1 MSFLEVDNKSDG
13 ENNLMYVKHDNRAG
27 KGFFNG
33 ETDVSDVNFV
43 ADFENCKIG
52 WGKYENGTYF
62 KEWQDNIATK
72 RPDQDQLIANGY
84 KRAFSLYLFS
94 NDVGLKL
101 WERDSAMEW
110 NGFLDVAKAYE
121 REKDNRQGKL
131 PVIAYESAE
140 KITTKNGAFYKPVF
154 KIKGWVDKPK
164 ELNAT
169 DLTATENEESV
180 GLTEDDIP
188 F

>member
-1 MSFLEVDNKSDG
+1 MSFLEVDNKGDG

-52 WGKYENGTYF
+52 WGKFENGDYY
-62 KEWQDNIATK
+62 KEWQDNIATRSCPK
-72 RPDQDQLIANGY
+72 DQLIANGY

-94 NDVGLKL
+94 NDAGLKL

-121 REKDNRQGKL
+121 REKDPRVRVFLCFAGRRPGASPFAGDRVSTNEMRL
-131 PVIAYESAE
+131 PHRARCGLG
-140 KITTKNGAFYKPVF
+140 GA
-154 KIKGWVDKPK
+154 
-164 ELNAT
+164 
-169 DLTATENEESV
+169 
-180 GLTEDDIP
+180 
-188 F
+188 

>member
-1 MSFLEVDNKSDG
+1 MSFLEVDKKSE
-13 ENNLMYVKHDNRAG
+13 ENTLIYVKHDNMTG

-33 ETDVSDVNFV
+33 DTDLSDVNFV

-52 WGKYENGTYF
+52 WGKFLNGDYF
-62 KEWQDNIATK
+62 KEWQQDIATK

-84 KRAFSLYLFS
+84 KRAFSLNLFS
-94 NDVGLKL
+94 NDYGLKV

-110 NGFLDVAKAYE
+110 NSFLDVAKAYE
-121 REKDNRQGKL
+121 VEKDNRQGKL
-131 PVIAYESAE
+131 PIIGYESSE
-140 KITTKNGAFYKPVF
+140 KITTKNGVFYKPVL
-154 KIKGWVDKPK
+154 KIKGWADRPK
-164 ELNAT
+164 ELSVP